1 MNPRKILAIRKF
13 SKLEY
18 DSRIYSLDTPSLIQ
32 KYKREQV
39 LHDIIVQSHEEQM
52 ACINLAK
59 KLLPEAI
66 FISTPEL
73 YKEITRDKDL
83 IISIGGDEHF
93 KYVIHSSLEGKLFLN
108 VRSDNFKSEGALS
121 SCNRLNLKEMV
132 DQISSGTFLTEE
144 WVRLDAT
151 LNDLPIE
158 SAIDTIYNG
167 EKNSTRMSRYLL
179 NYKGQTEEQKSSGLL
194 IVTGA
199 GSTGWFSSAGGE
211 SFPRDAETGKF
222 IAREIYKGTVSG
234 YLLNKGNFTDE
245 KDLFINSLMDDAGI
259 VEIDSIKEYN
269 FKRGD
274 RLRVHVSKNRLRVM
288 ALNPES

>member
-1 MNPRKILAIRKF
+1 MNPSQILAIRKF

-18 DSRIYSLDTPSLIQ
+18 DSRKYSLDTASLID

-39 LHDIIVQSHEEQM
+39 DHDIILQSHEEQM

-59 KLLPEAI
+59 KLLPEAT

-73 YKEITRDKDL
+73 NKELTQNKSL

-93 KYVIHSSLEGKLFLN
+93 KYVIHSSIEGNLVLN
-108 VRSDNFKSEGALS
+108 VRSDNLKSEGALS
-121 SCNRLNLKEMV
+121 SCNRLNLEDMV
-132 DQISSGTFLTEE
+132 RQILSDSYLTEE
-144 WVRLDAT
+144 WVRLEAQ
-151 LNDLPIE
+151 LNDKPIE
-158 SAIDTIYNG
+158 SAIDTIYIG

-199 GSTGWFSSAGGE
+199 GSTGWFSSAGGH

-234 YLLNKGNFTDE
+234 YLLDKGDFTDE

-259 VEIDSIKEYN
+259 VEIDSIKEYI

-288 ALNPES
+288 VLNPEA